1 MQASKDMTPQERLL
15 ESGKDFQNQPRKICP
30 QMKDAVHGSFCTL
43 SMAYSAGAWAVSYSI
58 NKSGENV
65 LLEKF
70 HPNVEKLGW
79 DGAFLS
85 ALNMTPAAFYSDFEK
100 FLDLP
105 IAEQVKSLPTY

>member
-1 MQASKDMTPQERLL
+1 MTPQERAL

-30 QMKDAVHGSFCTL
+30 QMKDAVHGSSCTQ
-43 SMAYSAGAWAVSYSI
+43 SMAYSAGAWAVSYLI